1 MKDEESELNINRH
14 TSKGFATNL
23 PTHRFIFGKK
33 IYYLGNTRLALFQAF
48 WHGLTFFSF
57 QLACLKLKK
66 ANSPLFEDFIK
77 AIITTLI
84 SARSRKDSES
94 ATAIWT
100 PQQSLPLKTCSEVLV
115 QLLKEFE
122 GMDPSRG
129 NLSSGLL
136 VDWYEILDPEV
147 VQVHPLL
154 QRQLLFQDRVS
165 MPSWDRSLT
174 SHEERSPST
183 YLLGSLTH
191 QACWETLQDCLDW
204 LLGHDREENR

>member
-122 GMDPSRG
+122 RMDPSRG

>member
-14 TSKGFATNL
+14 TSKGFATNS

>member
-174 SHEERSPST
+174 SDEERSPST

>member
-14 TSKGFATNL
+14 TSKGFATNS

-77 AIITTLI
+77 TIITTLI

>member
-1 MKDEESELNINRH
+1 MTKLDLYCLSFVL
-14 TSKGFATNL
+14 SCDSASL
-23 PTHRFIFGKK
+23 VWS
-33 IYYLGNTRLALFQAF
+33 TRTGHIKMQTFL
-48 WHGLTFFSF
+48 HGLTSFSF
-57 QLACLKLKK
+57 QSACLKLKK
-66 ANSPLFEDFIK
+66 TNSPLFEDFIK

-84 SARSRKDSES
+84 CARSRQDSES
-94 ATAIWT
+94 ATAVWT
-100 PQQSLPLKTCSEVLV
+100 PRQSLPLKTCSEILV

-122 GMDPSRG
+122 SIDPSRD
-129 NLSSGLL
+129 NLASGLL

-154 QRQLLFQDRVS
+154 QRQLLFQERVS

-204 LLGHDREENR
+204 LLGHDGEENR

>member
-1 MKDEESELNINRH
+1 MALCMVLNAL
-14 TSKGFATNL
+14 FATNS
-23 PTHRFIFGKK
+23 PICARRFIYGEK
-33 IYYLGNTRLALFQAF
+33 IIWTILFQAF
-48 WHGLTFFSF
+48 LHGLIFFSF

-84 SARSRKDSES
+84 SARSRIDSES
-94 ATAIWT
+94 ASAVWT
-100 PQQSLPLKTCSEVLV
+100 PQQSLPLKTCSEILV

-122 GMDPSRG
+122 GVDLSRD
-129 NLSSGLL
+129 NLVSGLL

-191 QACWETLQDCLDW
+191 QARWETLQDCLDW

>member
-1 MKDEESELNINRH
+1 MKRKLIISTR
-14 TSKGFATNL
+14 
-23 PTHRFIFGKK
+23 
-33 IYYLGNTRLALFQAF
+33 TRLILSQAF
-48 WHGLTFFSF
+48 LHGLTFFSF
-57 QLACLKLKK
+57 QLACLNLKK

-84 SARSRKDSES
+84 SARNRKDSES

-100 PQQSLPLKTCSEVLV
+100 PQQSLPLKTCSEILV

-122 GMDPSRG
+122 GMDPSRD

-165 MPSWDRSLT
+165 VPNWDRSLT

-183 YLLGSLTH
+183 YLLGSLPH
-191 QACWETLQDCLDW
+191 QARWETLQDCLDW

>member
-100 PQQSLPLKTCSEVLV
+100 PQQSLPLKTCSEILV

>member
-77 AIITTLI
+77 TIITTLI

-122 GMDPSRG
+122 RMDPSRG